1 MEYTLE
7 VFSLSFCPWSTFFL
21 CFSLASKLTLACL
34 APNMENWTPAVASLP
49 HATWWMT
56 DHQVF
61 QNVSWKAQRS
71 CCFNYASW
79 RGILWS
85 GMQGVWTLLKFLSL
99 PRFCKEISLVL
110 WKLQQAWRHP
120 NISCLFSFLAS
131 LHTFK
136 QAFLCFARGFGAPG
150 PCASQQLA
158 KVQSKDINSGGII
171 CDIQVKCGEVKSSRW
186 VSKHMHVCILS
197 VYCSSARRAFWVVG
211 APCH

>member
-21 CFSLASKLTLACL
+21 RFSLASKLTLACL

-61 QNVSWKAQRS
+61 QNVSWKAQKS

-158 KVQSKDINSGGII
+158 KVQAKTSIQEESIVIYRWSVGRWRAVGGCQNI
-171 CDIQVKCGEVKSSRW
+171 CMFAYYLFTAALQEEPFE
-186 VSKHMHVCILS
+186 L
-197 VYCSSARRAFWVVG
+197 
-211 APCH
+211 